1 MTDKTFR
8 AYRVSTPAT
17 GLPVSLAEARAH
29 LRAEGITYDNDLIE
43 AYIRA
48 AAGAVETSYSLA
60 LLTQTVVQTHTGFP
74 ESGDAFFF
82 RVRPVVSITS
92 IAYIDSDGVSQTW
105 ANTNYEAEGLNSPIG
120 FPSLWTKFEKEYPV
134 AASVPNAVTI
144 TYQAGFGAD
153 STSVPAN
160 IRLAMLH
167 MVADMYESRE
177 DKARTLPTVSKALLR
192 TYYNYSP

>member
-17 GLPVSLAEARAH
+17 GLPVTLAEARAH
-29 LRAEGITYDNDLIE
+29 LRAEGITYDDSLIE
-43 AYIRA
+43 TYIRA
-48 AAGAVETSYSLA
+48 AAATVETTYSLA
-60 LLTQTVVQTHTGFP
+60 LLTQTVIQTHTGFP
-74 ESGDAFFF
+74 ETGEAFFF
-82 RVRPVVSITS
+82 RVRPVANVTS

-105 ANTNYEAEGLNSPIG
+105 ANTNYEAEGLSSSVG
-120 FPSLWTKFEKEYPV
+120 FPSLWTKFDKVYP
-134 AASVPNAVTI
+134 ASASVPNAVTI

-153 STSVPAN
+153 STALPAN
-160 IRLAMLH
+160 IRTAILH

-192 TYYNYSP
+192 PYYNYSP